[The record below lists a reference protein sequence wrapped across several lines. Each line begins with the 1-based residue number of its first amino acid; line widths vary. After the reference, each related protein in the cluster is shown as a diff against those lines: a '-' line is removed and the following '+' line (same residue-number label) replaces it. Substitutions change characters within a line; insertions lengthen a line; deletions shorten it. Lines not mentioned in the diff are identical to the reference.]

1 MRYLLDT
8 DHLSFLQRKSGLE
21 FNRLSSRISQH
32 SLDDFAI
39 SVISFHE
46 QVIGV
51 HTFINRAKSNQDL
64 IRGYTLLLEILNSF
78 STAKVL
84 PFDKVAATIFHQLR
98 QQKIRIATTDLRI
111 ASIALSQNLI
121 VLTRNTCDFA
131 QVPNLMIED
140 WTL

>member
-8 DHLSFLQRKSGLE
+8 DHISFLQRKSGLE
-21 FNRLSSRISQH
+21 FNDLSSRISRH
-32 SLDDFAI
+32 SPDDFAVSI
-39 SVISFHE
+39 ISFHE
-46 QVIGV
+46 QVMGV
-51 HTFINRAKSNQDL
+51 HTYINRAKSNKD
-64 IRGYTLLLEILNSF
+64 IVRGYTLLLEILQSF

-84 PFDKVAATIFHQLR
+84 PFDESAAIIFHQLR

-121 VLTRNTCDFA
+121 VLSRNTRDFS
-131 QVPNLMIED
+131 QIPNLIIED